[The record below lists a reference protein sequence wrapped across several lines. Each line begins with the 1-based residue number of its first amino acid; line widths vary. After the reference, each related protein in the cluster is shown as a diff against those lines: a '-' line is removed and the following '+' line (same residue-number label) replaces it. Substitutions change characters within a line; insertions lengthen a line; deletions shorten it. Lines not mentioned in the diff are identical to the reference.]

1 LPFFSFC
8 LYDAILRFIIDERK
22 YEKSIVSSSIFVIG
36 IIIIFLFL
44 IIVILSFMDFKN
56 VDLYIVTV
64 IFLIAQM
71 IQSLLAQYVKAVD
84 KNWEYAMNGLL
95 LSFFILILSFVLF
108 HVLSNRLFAYFFA
121 QIFAYLISSAFLLF
135 CLRDRVI
142 FEFKSVKKIWIKK
155 LM

>member
-1 LPFFSFC
+1 MNKIVKLFKNTLIFGIGNIGSKLIQFIAVPMFTMYLTTGEYGEADLLTVIVSLALPFFSFC

-71 IQSLLAQYVKAVD
+71 IQSLLAQYVKALD
-84 KNWEYAMNGLL
+84 NTGKYATNG
-95 LSFFILILSFVLF
+95 I
-108 HVLSNRLFAYFFA
+108 
-121 QIFAYLISSAFLLF
+121 
-135 CLRDRVI
+135 
-142 FEFKSVKKIWIKK
+142 
-155 LM
+155 